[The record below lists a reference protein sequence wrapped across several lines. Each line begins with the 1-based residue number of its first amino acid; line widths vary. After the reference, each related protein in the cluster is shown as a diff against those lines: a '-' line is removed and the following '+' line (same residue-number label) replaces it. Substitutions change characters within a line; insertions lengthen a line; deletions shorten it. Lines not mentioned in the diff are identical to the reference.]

1 MERTA
6 ADIGALAF
14 GALLAEVAATPKPGL
29 VDRLTNGAHR
39 DMDFSTFLASACAL
53 RHTFDAFAAAGV
65 AGAELSPP
73 ALFPRLREIGL
84 AAEQAMFRATD
95 GVNTHK
101 GMIFSLGLLAAS
113 AGLLAARGEQL
124 RAEAAGARAAAI
136 CAEACARASAQA
148 AKKPAGARTKG
159 ERICLAYGYAGARGE
174 AQGGYRTVLTV
185 SLPVYRKKRARG
197 ASVNDALAD
206 TLLHLIAQT
215 VDTNILGRHDPAALA
230 YAQEAARQAL
240 AAGGVGMPAG
250 RAAILALDADFTR
263 RWISPGGSAD
273 LLAVTHFLYE
283 LERL

>member
-148 AKKPAGARTKG
+148 AKSRPG
-159 ERICLAYGYAGARGE
+159 
-174 AQGGYRTVLTV
+174 
-185 SLPVYRKKRARG
+185 RARR
-197 ASVNDALAD
+197 ASASASP
-206 TLLHLIAQT
+206 TGT
-215 VDTNILGRHDPAALA
+215 PAR
-230 YAQEAARQAL
+230 AARRR
-240 AAGGVGMPAG
+240 AATAPCSPYRFPSTERSG
-250 RAAILALDADFTR
+250 RAAQA
-263 RWISPGGSAD
+263 
-273 LLAVTHFLYE
+273 
-283 LERL
+283 